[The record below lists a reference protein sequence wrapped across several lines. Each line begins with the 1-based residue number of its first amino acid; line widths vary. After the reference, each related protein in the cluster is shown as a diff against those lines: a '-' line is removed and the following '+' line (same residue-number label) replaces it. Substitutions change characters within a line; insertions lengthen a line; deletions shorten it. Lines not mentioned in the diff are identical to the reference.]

1 MLAFNGYAGG
11 SLDFETSNN
20 FFHTITEHSQQKINE
35 LNSQKNEALEALS
48 PETFEVSAKR
58 SSKIWETQ
66 QYRDDEHRKLLMRTT
81 DREAQQ
87 NLDTEVMEK
96 LRESKYNI

>member
-1 MLAFNGYAGG
+1 
-11 SLDFETSNN
+11 
-20 FFHTITEHSQQKINE
+20 
-35 LNSQKNEALEALS
+35 
-48 PETFEVSAKR
+48 VSAKR

-81 DREAQQ
+81 DREAQS